1 MPSEQFW
8 AIVPAAGTGSR
19 MQSDKPKQYLLL
31 QQQTVLMHT
40 LNRLLSHP
48 QISGL
53 VIAIAKDDPWWSS
66 LEIPADWPLLIAE
79 GGQQRS
85 GSVLN
90 ALDRLA
96 GEQVGD
102 PWVLVHDAARPC
114 LRHAD
119 INHMIRSLATD
130 EVGGILAMPITDT
143 VKRATMDG
151 RVAETVPREALWRAA
166 TPQMFRLQQLRQ
178 ALRQAIA
185 AGINVTDEASAM
197 EYLGYQPKLIAGHA
211 DNIKITLP
219 QDLPLADLFLQQQ
232 GGSNL

>member
-1 MPSEQFW
+1 MPGEQFW

-19 MQSDKPKQYLLL
+19 MQSDKPKQYLPL

-40 LNRLLSHP
+40 LNRLVSHP

-53 VIAIAKDDPWWSS
+53 VVAIAEDDCWWSA
-66 LEIPADWPLLIAE
+66 LDIPADWRLLIAD
-79 GGQQRS
+79 GGQQRAE
-85 GSVLN
+85 SVLN

-96 GEQVGD
+96 SERVGD

-119 INHMIRSLATD
+119 IDQMIDRLATD
-130 EVGGILAMPITDT
+130 EVGGILAIPITDT
-143 VKRATMDG
+143 VKRASLDG

-178 ALRQAIA
+178 ALKHAIA
-185 AGINVTDEASAM
+185 DGISVTDEASAI
-197 EYLGYQPKLIAGHA
+197 EYFGYQPKLIAGHA

-219 QDLPLADLFLQQQ
+219 QDLSLAELFLQQQ
-232 GGSNL
+232 SESA